1 MWRNSKRKSEAGLS
15 LIEMLVATAIT
26 VVLLSAVLGVLLA
39 TMRTVSRGH
48 NMQTGMDLARGT
60 YEIVEQDLTNAF
72 ASRDTGDHHKFFGT
86 PIGMMFVGSAK
97 GVVSRHAEGHARVS
111 YVVHRN
117 SRADAGNKVEIP
129 LRADDPN
136 TGRVAG
142 DFQEVQAYSLVR
154 FVEPGVSD
162 LDSYNFGPGRTW
174 YDVVRNPENPA
185 QGQAIRAEFAAA
197 VNDASF
203 DIADYLQ
210 AQSNDP
216 NGDWGA
222 TTDEI
227 ILIEAKKRELYLRM
241 LAGDPTLPNA
251 FNEVVLDANGEHV
264 LDANGQPQIRT
275 GFLRVHGQSV
285 TWLDYVVAENVAY
298 TPVTTTFREP
308 MMPSAATPFGSAEAA
323 AAAAWDVRPA
333 FFLYGTRTV
342 VQNTSN
348 QFALGSTSGAS
359 PQWVELKAPY
369 WGATH
374 NAYMA
379 LYPDAFNGLPDSRR
393 LAVELVM
400 TQHGYDVPAARLG
413 SPLNPRLPEL
423 VGLQM
428 GYQLESTFNGVKE
441 FDERFAQIIDIPTA
455 YSRKKLAA
463 PI

>member
-1 MWRNSKRKSEAGLS
+1 MWRNSSRKSEAGLS

-26 VVLLSAVLGVLLA
+26 VVLLSAILGVLLA
-39 TMRTVSRGH
+39 TMRTVSQGH
-48 NMQTGMDLARGT
+48 NMQKGFDLARGT

-97 GVVSRHAEGHARVS
+97 GVVSRTAEGHARVS
-111 YVVHRN
+111 YVIHRN
-117 SRADAGNKVEIP
+117 SRADSGNKVDIP

-136 TGRVAG
+136 TGAVAG
-142 DFQEVQAYSLVR
+142 DFQAVQAYSLVR

-174 YDVVRNPENPA
+174 YDMVRNPENPA
-185 QGQAIRAEFAAA
+185 HGQAMRAEFAAA
-197 VNDASF
+197 LNDEYF
-203 DIADYLQ
+203 DIANHFQLQ
-210 AQSNDP
+210 ANDP
-216 NGDWGA
+216 NGNFGA
-222 TTDEI
+222 TTDQL

-251 FNEVVLDANGEHV
+251 FNEVILDGNGEPV
-264 LDANGQPQIRT
+264 LDANGQPQVVP
-275 GFLRVHGQSV
+275 GFLRVNGQSV
-285 TWLDYVVAENVAY
+285 NWLDYVVAENVAY
-298 TPVTTTFREP
+298 APATSTFYEP
-308 MMPSAATPFGSAEAA
+308 AMPSAAAPFASAEAA
-323 AAAAWDVRPA
+323 AAAAWDVRPT
-333 FFLYGTRTV
+333 FFLYGTRTT
-342 VQNTSN
+342 VQNLSD

-359 PQWVELKAPY
+359 PRIVELKSPY

-374 NAYMA
+374 NAYMS
-379 LYPDAFNGLPDSRR
+379 LYPDAFNGIPDNRR
-393 LAVELVM
+393 LAIELVM

-413 SPLNPRLPEL
+413 SPLTPRLPEL

-428 GYQLESTFNGVKE
+428 GYQLESTFAGVKE
-441 FDERFAQIIDIPTA
+441 FDEKFAQIIDIPTA